1 MSLPV
6 EVLDEHRPGALEALI
21 LSLGE
26 EGPGELRADLV
37 LSHDGR
43 AFACL
48 RAFDVA
54 WLGARVG
61 VAWLGARVGDIVWV
75 RQAAGA
81 ACF

>member
-6 EVLDEHRPGALEALI
+6 EVLDQHLPGAREALI
-21 LSLGE
+21 LAFGE
-26 EGPGELRADLV
+26 ESSDEVRVDLA
-37 LSHDGR
+37 LGDGGR

-48 RAFDVA
+48 HSFD
-54 WLGARVG
+54 

-75 RQAAGA
+75 RQAASA

>member
-6 EVLDEHRPGALEALI
+6 EVLAERHPGALEALI
-21 LSLGE
+21 LSLDE
-26 EGPGELRADLV
+26 ESPGEVRADLV
-37 LSHDGR
+37 FGDGGR

-48 RAFDVA
+48 QSFD
-54 WLGARVG
+54 

-75 RQAAGA
+75 RQAASA

>member
-21 LSLGE
+21 LSLDE
-26 EGPGELRADLV
+26 ESPGEVRADLV
-37 LSHDGR
+37 LGDGGR

-48 RAFDVA
+48 QSFD
-54 WLGARVG
+54 

-75 RQAAGA
+75 RQAASA

>member
-6 EVLDEHRPGALEALI
+6 EVLDQHLPGALEALI
-21 LSLGE
+21 LALDDEAPDAIRVDLALGD
-26 EGPGELRADLV
+26 G
-37 LSHDGR
+37 GR

-48 RAFDVA
+48 HAFD
-54 WLGARVG
+54 

-75 RQAAGA
+75 RQAASA

>member
-6 EVLDEHRPGALEALI
+6 EVLGEHRPGAFEALI
-21 LSLGE
+21 LSVDE
-26 EGPGELRADLV
+26 ETPGELRVDLV

-48 RAFDVA
+48 QSFD
-54 WLGARVG
+54 L
-61 VAWLGARVGDIVWV
+61 AWLGARVGDIVWV
-75 RQAAGA
+75 RQAATA

>member
-6 EVLDEHRPGALEALI
+6 EVLDQHLPGAREALI
-21 LSLGE
+21 LAFDEESAAEVRVDLALGD
-26 EGPGELRADLV
+26 G
-37 LSHDGR
+37 GR

-48 RAFDVA
+48 DSFD
-54 WLGARVG
+54 

-75 RQAAGA
+75 RQAATA

>member
-21 LSLGE
+21 LSLHE
-26 EGPGELRADLV
+26 ESPGELRADLV
-37 LSHDGR
+37 LSDGGR

-48 RAFDVA
+48 QAFD
-54 WLGARVG
+54 

-75 RQAAGA
+75 RQAASA

>member
-6 EVLDEHRPGALEALI
+6 EVLDEHRPGAFEALI

-26 EGPGELRADLV
+26 DAPGALRVDLV
-37 LSHDGR
+37 LSDGGR

-48 RAFDVA
+48 EAFDI
-54 WLGARVG
+54 
-61 VAWLGARVGDIVWV
+61 AWLGARVGDIVWV
-75 RQAAGA
+75 RQAASA

>member
-6 EVLDEHRPGALEALI
+6 EVLGERRPGAHEALI
-21 LSLGE
+21 LALDE
-26 EGPGELRADLV
+26 DAPDEVRVDLV
-37 LSHDGR
+37 LGDGVR

-48 RAFDVA
+48 HSFDVD
-54 WLGARVG
+54 
-61 VAWLGARVGDIVWV
+61 WLGARVGDIVWV